1 MHLTCVILWW
11 GQIFQQINTADNNW
25 GCILINGQENTK
37 SCSTDGAKCC
47 SAQSSIVWNIWNGH
61 FCVSLS
67 LRSIIRAAAQVG
79 LRAAISEHHHR
90 PPAISCEFVAPKNPS
105 EAGHYSSSLT
115 LWLSPP
121 GSFSPCVKAVHD
133 TVRWR
138 LLFGSEFCDSVRES
152 CPGSGGV
159 TGTSTSLHHTRQL
172 GTRSCCLL
180 LSYFY
185 YRGSHLRWIQ
195 NTNMLCKLEIHSCIT

>member
-1 MHLTCVILWW
+1 M
-11 GQIFQQINTADNNW
+11 
-25 GCILINGQENTK
+25 
-37 SCSTDGAKCC
+37 
-47 SAQSSIVWNIWNGH
+47 WNPG
-61 FCVSLS
+61 
-67 LRSIIRAAAQVG
+67 
-79 LRAAISEHHHR
+79 
-90 PPAISCEFVAPKNPS
+90 

-121 GSFSPCVKAVHD
+121 GSFSLCVKAVHD

-172 GTRSCCLL
+172 GTRSCCHTFTTEEVICAGYRTQTCFVSWKIHKKETETTDDRWMEWTLCCMSTGQQVQWRTNLGLKIVFKILLKDLFQGVLGWL
-180 LSYFY
+180 LSV
-185 YRGSHLRWIQ
+185 LPA
-195 NTNMLCKLEIHSCIT
+195 